1 MSRLTRRDA
10 YRGFIRVP
18 DNSGQGERSR
28 SPPSDPFHLE
38 ATRMLNPQMSPNRSS
53 TVRRARSTWHQPSSQ
68 TPDLLAQVRQ
78 IPPAYLGV
86 AGLLVMLAGLGVALM
101 VAAGVT
107 SAARPR
113 TRVMYWRGRRIE
125 LTEESSARSSLGR
138 WLGR

>member
-1 MSRLTRRDA
+1 
-10 YRGFIRVP
+10 
-18 DNSGQGERSR
+18 
-28 SPPSDPFHLE
+28 
-38 ATRMLNPQMSPNRSS
+38 MLNPQMSPNRSS

-86 AGLLVMLAGLGVALM
+86 AGLLVMLAGLLISGSWLLVGLGVALM

-138 WLGR
+138 WLGRR